1 MKNKAFAIIV
11 FLIAMFV
18 VAPGICAEPYVDSGF
33 THQSPNNDIDL
44 IVVREKY
51 DPNEYTQAIYFRVYD
66 NTGDFDAI
74 AGTISFPPEI
84 TIVDVYSEQ
93 NRGEPASSDSEWGI
107 DGGSYSG
114 LGRGLEK
121 GDQLSRDEHTVTF
134 DCGFD
139 SKVDDFRIIVD
150 YGDAFT
156 DEATFSIQ
164 LNNVPRPP
172 GGTPYSTGIQV
183 GNTDGVVQGSGDYG
197 EITQLTVPLT
207 PGQPQPTGEG
217 RVEELESQV
226 EILLDQYEF
235 LLQRVENLEQA
246 QDALRN
252 HTHPYMTGKGQG
264 HNNMK
269 VESGPPTIPSG
280 E

>member
-1 MKNKAFAIIV
+1 MKNRAFAIVV
-11 FLIAMFV
+11 FLITMFV

-33 THQSPNNDIDL
+33 TDQSPNNDIDL

-51 DPNEYTQAIYFRVYD
+51 DPNEYTQAIYFRAYD
-66 NTGDFDAI
+66 KTNDFDAI

-84 TIVDVYSEQ
+84 TIVEVHYLQ
-93 NRGEPASSDSEWGI
+93 NQGHPESSDSMWGI
-107 DGGSYSG
+107 AGGPYSDS
-114 LGRGLEK
+114 GRGLET
-121 GDQLSRDEHTVTF
+121 GDQFSWDAHTVTF

-164 LNNVPRPP
+164 LNNGPRPS

-207 PGQPQPTGEG
+207 PGQPQPTLQG
-217 RVEELESQV
+217 RVEELESQM

-235 LLQRVENLEQA
+235 LLQRAADLEQA

-252 HTHPYMTGKGQG
+252 HTHTYRTGKGQG
-264 HNNMK
+264 HNNT
-269 VESGPPTIPSG
+269 EATSGPPHPSV